1 MLIWKHKNVKK
12 NSIEK
17 WGINYIPFSFCA
29 RNTWCVMRRLNA
41 GVGLELTRLGR
52 NPEERSALEHIVGSG
67 TDQVREKS

>member
-1 MLIWKHKNVKK
+1 MVIFEREIRAYK
-12 NSIEK
+12 
-17 WGINYIPFSFCA
+17 GFYFCA
-29 RNTWCVMRRLNA
+29 RNTCYIMRRLYA